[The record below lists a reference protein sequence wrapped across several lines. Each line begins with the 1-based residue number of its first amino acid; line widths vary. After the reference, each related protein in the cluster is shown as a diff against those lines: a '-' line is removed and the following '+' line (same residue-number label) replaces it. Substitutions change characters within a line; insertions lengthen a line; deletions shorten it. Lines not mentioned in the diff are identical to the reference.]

1 MEPKAIE
8 EYCCIQEVNH
18 YSCGFIIHPDAP
30 WLGSSPD
37 GLVYDPKADPVFG
50 LYTMLPTVMSGL
62 GTGTTTNVH
71 TSPLTRQSKQHNSLV
86 KTVTDKLLL
95 KDLDHL
101 TECVHTTTLEV
112 YHSMYLKYLP
122 KRTHFGY
129 DVMVHA
135 SMLAALDHNNNVNK
149 EQAVYQDGES
159 VGEPK
164 FKIAWSKVHKT
175 FRAKPVMT
183 EKDYSCHDG
192 RCSLL

>member
-1 MEPKAIE
+1 
-8 EYCCIQEVNH
+8 
-18 YSCGFIIHPDAP
+18 
-30 WLGSSPD
+30 
-37 GLVYDPKADPVFG
+37 
-50 LYTMLPTVMSGL
+50 MLPTVMSGL

-149 EQAVYQDGES
+149 EQTQLTMMCLGLQSCKLVIWTPSEDIELEIPFDKHNTDAQVQQLQNFFFVHMVPRLADDFAD
-159 VGEPK
+159 K
-164 FKIAWSKVHKT
+164 KIHLCPTYLQMFNA
-175 FRAKPVMT
+175 
-183 EKDYSCHDG
+183 
-192 RCSLL
+192 